1 MSSLS
6 HSARCSV
13 TVLLLTAEQHLLD
26 RTDAVLAGLGGVLGL
41 ERTPGAG
48 RHPHPDIVEAAAA
61 DRHVLV
67 RAADHFHL
75 LSVIHRDPLAAIPN
89 IVTTDYVTEH

>member
-67 RAADHFHL
+67 RTADNLNL

-89 IVTTDYVTEH
+89 SNIY